1 MIIFQPIAKV
11 VRFIFHDC
19 ATGCNGCVDVNN
31 VENRGLESTFTAL
44 NNIYD
49 DGFSNTS
56 MSRADFYA
64 IAGIVGM
71 RAGAQNQDCSNI
83 GLPENCTLPIPN
95 VVIRYGRKD
104 CSTSP
109 NSDNDFGFPNAHGD
123 LEHVMEVFRDGMGMT
138 ERQVVAII
146 GAHALG
152 QAAPQNS
159 GFQGPWA
166 PPGNRLDNGFYR
178 QLRGRNN
185 GWHQSQLNFPDAP
198 PGVNP
203 RFQWDTG
210 NFQRTPPMP
219 GMPPMRPPPGSR
231 MMLNTDMVRIIWYT
245 MYILYYRT
253 PKRSYSLYPLSMKS
267 KLCCCTA
274 CIV

>member
-1 MIIFQPIAKV
+1 MYSYLYKYLILIIFQPIAKL

-19 ATGCNGCVDVNN
+19 VTGCNGCVDLNN

-49 DGFSNTS
+49 NETSGFSSTN

-71 RAGAQNQDCSNI
+71 RAGAQNQQCSDI
-83 GLPENCTLPIPN
+83 GLPENCTLPIPE

-109 NSDNDFGFPNAHGD
+109 NSNNDFGFPDPHRD

-138 ERQVVAII
+138 ERQAVAII

-166 PPGNRLDNGFYR
+166 PPGNRLDNAFYR
-178 QLRGRNN
+178 ALRGRNS
-185 GWHQSQLNFPDAP
+185 GWHQSQLNFPNAP

-210 NFQRTPPMP
+210 NIQRASQMP
-219 GMPPMRPPPGSR
+219 TMPQQGGRLMF
-231 MMLNTDMVRIIWYT
+231 NTDMVRA
-245 MYILYYRT
+245 
-253 PKRSYSLYPLSMKS
+253 
-267 KLCCCTA
+267 KLHPH
-274 CIV
+274 